1 MAYDK
6 PLPVPDPVTKP
17 FWDGLK
23 QGELRIQRCSA
34 CGDAVFYPRVGC
46 PSCGSRAL
54 EWITA
59 SGRGTVH
66 AFTIA
71 HRGVPAA
78 FKGAVAYVVAL
89 VELEE
94 GARLMTNLIGVD
106 PTPEA
111 VRIGMAVEVMFDEV
125 TDEVTLAK
133 FRPR

>member
-6 PLPVPDPVTKP
+6 SLPVPDPVTQP

-23 QGELRIQRCSA
+23 AHELRIQRCGA
-34 CGDAVFYPRVGC
+34 CETAVFYPRVVC
-46 PSCGSRAL
+46 PHCGARDLA
-54 EWITA
+54 WTTC

-78 FKGAVAYVVAL
+78 FKSAVPYVVAM

-94 GARLMTNLIGVD
+94 GARLMTNLVEVA

-111 VRIGMAVEVMFDEV
+111 VKIGMPVEIVFDDV
-125 TDEVTLAK
+125 TDTVTLAK

>member
-6 PLPVPDPVTKP
+6 PLPVPDPVTQP
-17 FWDGLK
+17 FWDGLNE
-23 QGELRIQRCSA
+23 GILRIQRCAA
-34 CGDAVFYPRVGC
+34 CRTAVFYPRIGC
-46 PSCGSRAL
+46 PDCGARAL

-78 FKGAVAYVVAL
+78 FKGAIPYVVAM

-94 GARLMTNLIGVD
+94 GACLMTNLIGVD
-106 PTPEA
+106 PSPDA
-111 VRIGMAVEVMFDEV
+111 VKIGMAVEMVFEKV
-125 TDEVTLAK
+125 TDTVTLAK
-133 FRPR
+133 FKPR